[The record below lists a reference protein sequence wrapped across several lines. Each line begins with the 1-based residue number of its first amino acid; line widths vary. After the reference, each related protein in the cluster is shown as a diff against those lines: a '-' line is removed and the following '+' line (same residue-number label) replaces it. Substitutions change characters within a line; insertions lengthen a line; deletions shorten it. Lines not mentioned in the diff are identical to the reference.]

1 MAIPARSFRSAAVL
15 LAAAAL
21 FTAAGIAAATAQ
33 TGQAA
38 MPRPTFCIMNQVN
51 GTVTAE
57 IRAGKA
63 TTRVPLPPG
72 KEGCCV
78 NFCSQNPAPA
88 GYQVTIM
95 AQPPGGISH
104 ELCKTTVKREQL
116 LDVVGT
122 QTEGKCATRALP

>member
-15 LAAAAL
+15 LAGAAL
-21 FTAAGIAAATAQ
+21 FTAAGIAAAVAQ

-63 TTRVPLPPG
+63 SAKVPLPPG

-78 NFCSQNPAPA
+78 NFCAQNPSPA
-88 GYQVTIM
+88 GYQVAIV

-104 ELCKTTVKREQL
+104 ELCKATVQREQL
-116 LDVVGT
+116 LNVIGT
-122 QTEGKCATRALP
+122 QTEGKCATSALP